1 MIARADFDRVTAWL
15 ADARRPLLFSHQR
28 PDGDAL
34 GALAAV
40 GHALQSDGA
49 RPAVCLFEPFP
60 ARYRFLEP
68 LAEWHDWTADGA
80 ALTREA
86 DALVILDTCAFA
98 QLSPIAEYL
107 PHAPRTLV
115 IDHHATRDPIGERP
129 GDLRLIDASAG
140 AVCLL
145 IAEWLAAAGHAPDAP
160 CATALLTGLATD
172 CGWFRFSNTDA
183 RMLESAARLVARGA
197 QPSEIYA
204 AVYQQDSAPRV
215 RLIGRMLERLELHAG
230 GKLAL
235 LTLRQTDFAA
245 VGADP
250 SQTEDFVNEAGRLG
264 TTEAT
269 VLLQEQPDGQIRA
282 NLRSKRYLNVAEI
295 AARFGGGGHARA
307 AGARLS
313 GDFDTAVR
321 QVVAA
326 VSAALEKG
334 PS

>member
-1 MIARADFDRVTAWL
+1 MLERADFDRVTAWL
-15 ADARRPLLFSHQR
+15 APVRRPLLFSHQR

-34 GALAAV
+34 GALAAM
-40 GHALQSDGA
+40 GHALRTSGA
-49 RPAVCLFEPFP
+49 RPAVCRFEPFP
-60 ARYRFLEP
+60 PRYRFLEP
-68 LAEWHDWTADGA
+68 MAEWHDWATDGA
-80 ALTREA
+80 SLAREA
-86 DALVILDTCAFA
+86 DAVVIVDTCALG
-98 QLSPIAEYL
+98 QLAPIADYL
-107 PHAPRTLV
+107 KSAPRTLV
-115 IDHHATRDPIGERP
+115 IDHHATRDAIGERP
-129 GDLRLIDASAG
+129 GDLRLIDDSAG

-145 IAEWLAAAGHAPDAP
+145 IAEWLAAAGRAVDRP
-160 CATALLTGLATD
+160 CATGLLTGLATD

-183 RMLESAARLVARGA
+183 RMLAAAARLVEAGA
-197 QPSEIYA
+197 NAAEIYA

-235 LTLRQTDFAA
+235 LTLRGADFAA
-245 VGADP
+245 TGADP
-250 SQTEDFVNEAGRLG
+250 NQTEDFVNEAGRLG

-269 VLLQEQPDGQIRA
+269 VLLQEQPDGQIRI

-313 GDFDTAVR
+313 GDFEAVVR

>member
-15 ADARRPLLFSHQR
+15 AAVRRPLLFSHQR

-34 GALAAV
+34 GALAAM
-40 GHALQSDGA
+40 GHALQSGGA

-60 ARYRFLEP
+60 TRYRFLEP
-68 LAEWHDWTADGA
+68 AAEWHDWADGA
-80 ALTREA
+80 ALARGA
-86 DALVILDTCAFA
+86 DAVVIVDTCALG
-98 QLSPIAEYL
+98 QLTPIADYL
-107 PHAPRTLV
+107 KHAPRTLV
-115 IDHHATRDPIGERP
+115 IDHHATRDALGERP

-140 AVCLL
+140 AACLL
-145 IAEWLAAAGHAPDAP
+145 IAEWLSAAGRAVDAV
-160 CATALLTGLATD
+160 CATALFTGLATD

-183 RMLESAARLVARGA
+183 RMLGAAARLVEAGA
-197 QPSEIYA
+197 APAEIYA

-235 LTLRQTDFAA
+235 LTLRSSDFAA
-245 VGADP
+245 IGADP
-250 SQTEDFVNEAGRLG
+250 GQTEDFVNEAGRLG
-264 TTEAT
+264 ATEAT
-269 VLLQEQPDGQIRA
+269 VLLQEQPDGQIRV

-313 GDFDTAVR
+313 GDFEAAVR